1 MVKTKEKN
9 MDGNGD
15 NFLWL
20 KKANC
25 IEVPFFQRPYVWDE
39 EQFESLVDS
48 FLDAPGNTMPFFGS
62 LILKDIS
69 IDEKHYLIIDG
80 QQRVTT
86 FNVLIRVLLDLYE
99 EKVFKLALTLM
110 TDLIGC
116 IYNVEYD
123 NDGEEV
129 FSCKLKPS
137 NSDYEPFHAI
147 MDPNAVRPLDLESLG
162 DSPIEQAYKYFYT
175 YLTSADNDGVAK
187 QICLKLH
194 NDNNSLIY
202 IVLDDKDDEQKI
214 FDSVNSL
221 GKSLSNSDIIKNYI
235 FQKLK
240 ELSGKDPVKEKQVI
254 DMYYKYWDSVF
265 YANGRK
271 EFWYKEFTL
280 GRVKTDNLE
289 SFLKDLAIIKKVY
302 AAKKTTGTYGLCTA
316 YKTYIDNLDINQIID
331 LVKEIK
337 EYAEVYFEYK
347 TEYQSTTNFIW
358 GDYKNRVL
366 LILDKLETST
376 FNPYI
381 LKLLRDNPIDLEKKF
396 FNFEKFFLK
405 RFIYSGTTKNY
416 NQCCEGLISADDDEA
431 YYANYL
437 VESPV
442 ENDSYKTKLR
452 RLTNGQGKLF
462 LFLIEM
468 ISRNGEESKYSDT
481 LNYKSFE
488 LEHVMPQKWNENNV
502 WLSLAA
508 YDENDILVDKNDNS
522 IYPASRNKAVKSIGN
537 FILLTSTL
545 NKTVSNSA
553 FEIKI
558 KGNGKKNGDG
568 IEKYAAA
575 LATAHIVIDA
585 YKKDGIWDER
595 NIYKNESNYFA
606 LLNNMYHFE

>member
-1 MVKTKEKN
+1 MD
-9 MDGNGD
+9 MDGSGD

-20 KKANC
+20 KRAKC

-48 FLDAPGNTMPFFGS
+48 FMDAPGNTMPFFGS

-69 IDEKHYLIIDG
+69 KDEKHYLIIDG

-86 FNVLIRVLLDLYE
+86 FNVLIRVLLDLYN
-99 EKVFKLALTLM
+99 VNTFKLALTLM

-123 NDGEEV
+123 GEGEEV

-137 NSDYEPFHAI
+137 NSDYEPFHAV
-147 MDPNAVRPLDLESLG
+147 MDPNAKRPLDITSLG
-162 DSPIEQAYKYFYT
+162 NSPIEQAYKYFYE
-175 YLTSADNDGVAK
+175 LLSDSENDGMAK
-187 QICLKLH
+187 QFCLKLH

-235 FQKLK
+235 FQKMK
-240 ELSGKDPVKEKQVI
+240 ELSGKDAVKEKQVV
-254 DMYYKYWDSVF
+254 DLYYKYWDSVF
-265 YANGRK
+265 YANDRK

-289 SFLKDLAIIKKVY
+289 CFLKDLAIIKKVY
-302 AAKKTTGTYGLCTA
+302 TAKKTTGTYGLCNA
-316 YKTYIDNLDINQIID
+316 YKGYIDSLDINQIIV

-337 EYAEVYFEYK
+337 EYAEIYFEYK
-347 TEYQSTTNFIW
+347 TEYQSTANFVW
-358 GDYKNRVL
+358 GDYKNRLL
-366 LILDKLETST
+366 LIMDKLETST

-381 LKLLRDNPIDLEKKF
+381 LKLLRDNPIDLENRF
-396 FNFEKFFLK
+396 FNLEKFFLT
-405 RFIYSGTTKNY
+405 RFIYGGTTKNY
-416 NQCCEGLISADDDEA
+416 NQCCEGLIVAEDDAA

-437 VESPV
+437 LESPV
-442 ENDSYKTKLR
+442 ENESYTVKFR

-468 ISRNGEESKYSDT
+468 LSRNGEESKYSDT

-502 WLSLAA
+502 WLSLEA
-508 YDENDILVDKNDNS
+508 YDEDGKLVDKNDNTL
-522 IYPASRNKAVKSIGN
+522 YPASRNKAVKSIGN
-537 FILLTSTL
+537 FTLLSSAL

-575 LATAHIVIDA
+575 LSTAHIVIDA
-585 YKKDGIWDER
+585 YKNGGIWDER
-595 NIYKNESNYFA
+595 NIYQNEKYYFE
-606 LLNNMYHFE
+606 LLNKVYSFE